1 MRKILKVALFN
12 EERAYTELDLP
23 ASPYT
28 VLDALEKLRLDEGAP
43 HHWGIADKL
52 QIGRLAKYLDQDGSF
67 FELNA
72 LCQQLAVLNEE
83 ELAVVEGL
91 ARMEHDGDAKPV
103 PLPRLIDMAYSTDC
117 CHLVEKVV
125 NDHTLGRFCAAIGF
139 VPEVGDLSDKAFELL
154 DFAKIGQ
161 KFRQD
166 EGGVFTSQ
174 GYVQKHDELR
184 QVYGTLDLTP
194 KRPDYAILVE
204 TSSGCQIKLPLPM
217 GEAVADG
224 PVQCVDCA
232 APSLIGLSGTIGT
245 WDMLA
250 HRLTYLTVDG
260 ELTKYKAVLN
270 AVRCDE
276 LGRALTLADKLDELK
291 TRTSRNSSASTIGK
305 TPFSTATRPITRRSA
320 MRWRSRR
327 RITSGSMTR
336 WPAARGWSWCPIT
349 TAHLS
354 ADCTRTFTFSI
365 PNGPT
370 VCPRPPEANTRRW
383 S

>member
-12 EERAYTELDLP
+12 EERAYTELTLP

-28 VLDALEKLRLDEGAP
+28 ALDALEKLRLDEGAP
-43 HHWGIADKL
+43 HHWGIVDKL
-52 QIGRLAKYLDQDGSF
+52 QIERLAKYLDQDGSF

-72 LCQQLAVLNEE
+72 LCQRLAVLNEE

-91 ARMEHDGDAKPV
+91 ARMEHDGNAQPV

-117 CHLVEKVV
+117 CHLVEEAV
-125 NDHTLGRFCAAIGF
+125 NDHTLGRFCAANGF
-139 VPEVGDLSDKAFELL
+139 VPEADGLSDQTFELL

-161 KFRQD
+161 EFRQN
-166 EGGVFTSQ
+166 EGGVFTSG

-184 QVYGTLDLTP
+184 QVYDTLDLTP
-194 KRPDYAILVE
+194 KTPDYAILVE
-204 TSSGCQIKLPLPM
+204 TASGCQIKLPLPL
-217 GEAVADG
+217 GEAMADE

-260 ELTKYKAVLN
+260 ELTKYKAVLD

-276 LGRALTLADKLDELK
+276 LGRALTLADRLDEYTLDPK
-291 TRTSRNSSASTIGK
+291 VCEPEDVAMERLAAGLSSEDMELLLPRLNLYSFGKDLLEHGGGTITGYGL
-305 TPFSTATRPITRRSA
+305 IQ
-320 MRWRSRR
+320 
-327 RITSGSMTR
+327 
-336 WPAARGWSWCPIT
+336 
-349 TAHLS
+349 
-354 ADCTRTFTFSI
+354 
-365 PNGPT
+365 PNGGEQEHQPAQGGM
-370 VCPRPPEANTRRW
+370 EGLQ
-383 S
+383 

>member
-194 KRPDYAILVE
+194 KRPDYAIPYWSERNHRHLGYAGPPADL
-204 TSSGCQIKLPLPM
+204 SDSGRR
-217 GEAVADG
+217 ADQ
-224 PVQCVDCA
+224 VQGCA
-232 APSLIGLSGTIGT
+232 ECRSVRRAGAGTDPG
-245 WDMLA
+245 
-250 HRLTYLTVDG
+250 G
-260 ELTKYKAVLN
+260 
-270 AVRCDE
+270 
-276 LGRALTLADKLDELK
+276 
-291 TRTSRNSSASTIGK
+291 
-305 TPFSTATRPITRRSA
+305 
-320 MRWRSRR
+320 
-327 RITSGSMTR
+327 
-336 WPAARGWSWCPIT
+336 
-349 TAHLS
+349 
-354 ADCTRTFTFSI
+354 
-365 PNGPT
+365 
-370 VCPRPPEANTRRW
+370 
-383 S
+383 